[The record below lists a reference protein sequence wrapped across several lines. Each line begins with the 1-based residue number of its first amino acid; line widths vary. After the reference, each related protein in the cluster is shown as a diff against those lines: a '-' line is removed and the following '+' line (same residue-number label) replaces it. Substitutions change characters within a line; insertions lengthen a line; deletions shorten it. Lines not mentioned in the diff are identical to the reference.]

1 MNRNKNEEL
10 KAKLTFVLI
19 MFVFGTIGMLRRYIP
34 LPSSVVAMARGFIG
48 VIALVA
54 TIYLKG
60 SRLDFKVRKKSIG
73 ILIMTGIFIGIE
85 WVFLF
90 ESYAY
95 TSVAVATLCYYM
107 APIVVIILSPFI
119 LKEKMTWVKILCVVL
134 GLLGMALVS
143 GVFRTKGI
151 QLSELKGIAYGL
163 AAALLYGF
171 VVLGNKK
178 LSDVGAKERTSVQ
191 LLLASLITVPYVL
204 WTVDIRTLSIDR
216 RGLIILL
223 ILSIFHTGLAYL
235 LYFDSMMK
243 LDSQKV
249 AIFSFIDPVVA
260 ILLSA
265 LVLKEPL
272 TMEVMGGIVLILGA
286 TFMSSMVK
294 EK

>member
-1 MNRNKNEEL
+1 MNRRKNEEL
-10 KAKLTFVLI
+10 QAQLTFVFI
-19 MFVFGTIGMLRRYIP
+19 MFVFGTIGMLRRYIS
-34 LPSSVVAMARGFIG
+34 LPSSVIAMVRGFIG

-54 TIYLKG
+54 TIYLRG
-60 SRLDFKVRKKSIG
+60 NRLDFKVRKKSIG
-73 ILIMTGIFIGIE
+73 ILVMTGIFIGIE
-85 WVFLF
+85 WIFLF
-90 ESYAY
+90 EAYAY

-107 APIVVIILSPFI
+107 APIVVIILSPLV
-119 LKEKMTWVKILCVVL
+119 LKEKMTWVKVLCVVL
-134 GLLGMALVS
+134 ALTGMALVS
-143 GVFRTKGI
+143 GIFRVRGI
-151 QLSELKGIAYGL
+151 HFSELKGIFYGL
-163 AAALLYGF
+163 AAAVLYGF
-171 VVLGNKK
+171 VVLGNMK

-204 WTVDIRTLSIDR
+204 WTVDIRHLSIDK

-223 ILSIFHTGLAYL
+223 ILSVFHTGLAYL
-235 LYFDSMMK
+235 LYFHSMMK

-286 TFMSSMVK
+286 TFISSMVK